1 MSMKQMFEDSEP
13 IFQDQTKYVI
23 LKSCLLIIICMGT
36 YTSIALASNLFIV
49 LIGCVLFILL
59 LYLMHRFQLQL
70 IKFEALKKADIKYT
84 LSILGIALIMYWTV
98 SAIIG
103 QPQNQMEV
111 YKDLN
116 ILPLYISIIIFVILG
131 PIFEELIFRGFMLK
145 GMFKGHLLIGYI
157 VSSVLFGLSH
167 GPSSIGE
174 FIIYFGIGLLF
185 GALYLKTNR
194 LEVAIIAHGLNNL
207 VHILIYLVFFN

>member
-1 MSMKQMFEDSEP
+1 MSMKQIFKDNEP
-13 IFQDQTKYVI
+13 IFQEQTKYVT
-23 LKSCLLIIICMGT
+23 LKSCLLIIICMGA
-36 YTSIALASNLFIV
+36 YTSIALASNWFIV

-59 LYLMHRFQLQL
+59 LYLIHRFQLQL
-70 IKFEALKKADIKYT
+70 IKIEALKKEDIKYT
-84 LSILGIALIMYWTV
+84 LRTLGIALIMYWTV

-145 GMFKGHLLIGYI
+145 GCLKD
-157 VSSVLFGLSH
+157 
-167 GPSSIGE
+167 
-174 FIIYFGIGLLF
+174 IY
-185 GALYLKTNR
+185 
-194 LEVAIIAHGLNNL
+194 
-207 VHILIYLVFFN
+207 